1 MSHPSLDISGKVCLI
16 TGGTTGI
23 GRTLA
28 LGFAEAGAR
37 VVAGSSNV
45 DKVAAIRKELG
56 GEHDAV
62 QVDVADEQSIARAVS
77 HARDRFGRIDALVN
91 AAGVTKKQPAID
103 MPVAEFERIM
113 RVNLTGSFIACQ
125 AVGRVMRAQQ
135 PDGRGVRGAIVNIA
149 SIGSFMSLVD
159 VTAYSCSKTAV
170 VALTR
175 GLANEWAPYGI
186 RVNAIAPGVFPTD
199 LNRHLIEGTPRG
211 EWFKKH
217 TPLGRFGDT
226 TELLAAA
233 IYLVSP
239 GASFTTGHTLVVEG
253 GFLAKG
259 V

>member
-1 MSHPSLDISGKVCLI
+1 MTHPSLDISGKVCLI

-37 VVAGSSNV
+37 VVAGSSNA
-45 DKVAAIRKELG
+45 DKVAAIRRDLG
-56 GEHDAV
+56 DGHDAV
-62 QVDVADEQSIARAVS
+62 QVDVVDEQSVARAVAY
-77 HARDRFGRIDALVN
+77 ARDRFGRIDALVN

-103 MPVAEFERIM
+103 MALVEFERVM
-113 RVNLTGSFIACQ
+113 RVNLTGSFVASQ
-125 AVGRVMRAQQ
+125 AVGRVMRAQP
-135 PDGRGVRGAIVNIA
+135 PDARGVRGAIVNIA

-175 GLANEWAPYGI
+175 GLANEWAPLGI

-211 EWFKKH
+211 EWFKQH
-217 TPLGRFGDT
+217 TPMGRFGDT
-226 TELLAAA
+226 SELLAAA
-233 IYLVSP
+233 IYLLSP
-239 GASFTTGHTLVVEG
+239 GASFTTGHTLVVDG

>member
-1 MSHPSLDISGKVCLI
+1 MSHASLDVSGRVCLI

-37 VVAGSSNV
+37 VVAGSSNA

-62 QVDVADEQSIARAVS
+62 PLDVTDEQSVARAVGR
-77 HARDRFGRIDALVN
+77 ARDRFGRIDALVN

-103 MPVAEFERIM
+103 MPVAEFERIV
-113 RVNLTGSFIACQ
+113 RVNLTGSYTASQ
-125 AVGRVMRAQQ
+125 AVARVMRGQQ
-135 PDGRGVRGAIVNIA
+135 PDARNVRGAIINIA
-149 SIGSFMSLVD
+149 SIGSFTSLVD
-159 VTAYSCSKTAV
+159 VTAYCCAKTAV
-170 VALTR
+170 LALTR
-175 GLANEWAPYGI
+175 GLANEWAPLGI

-211 EWFKKH
+211 EWFKQH
-217 TPLGRFGDT
+217 TPVGRFGDT

-233 IYLVSP
+233 IYLISP
-239 GASFTTGHTLVVEG
+239 GASFTTGHTLVVDG